1 MIASLFSGIGLKIM
15 GGVAILF
22 VVLGVVFKIRQS
34 GRMAERVEA
43 HTRVLKQTEVRHAI
57 ERDVRRLARGNAAN
71 RLRERWS
78 RD

>member
-43 HTRVLKQTEVRHAI
+43 QTRVLKQTEVRHAI